1 MKLFLKITI
10 VSLIFLWIFFSL
22 YNNKKYIN
30 QNNSINIKQYT
41 LTPNPSKIFLL
52 NIKLSSIKDYNIEW
66 IKWWSNLYF
75 QAVDLFNT
83 NIITLLTNTNDKKV
97 VLKTHI
103 AQLNNI
109 KNKLEN
115 KIASIQ
121 EILTKEEINY
131 NQYTQLKQEWDTN
144 FSQWFIT
151 KDDELIRNWLK
162 QSYINWPIA
171 TKHRILLNA
180 NKILNYKLNNIK
192 LLIDAKL
199 LLLTNNKTTILENF
213 DLIKWN
219 LLTKL
224 ENLKYKL
231 ENNYYN

>member
-22 YNNKKYIN
+22 YKSKKQINKNNI
-30 QNNSINIKQYT
+30 INIKQYT

-52 NIKLSSIKDYNIEW
+52 NIKLSSIKNYNIEW
-66 IKWWSNLYF
+66 IEWWSKLYF

-103 AQLNNI
+103 TQLNNI

-121 EILTKEEINY
+121 ESLTKEEIDY

-151 KDDELIRNWLK
+151 KDDELVRNWFK

>member
-22 YNNKKYIN
+22 YKNKKQIN

-52 NIKLSSIKDYNIEW
+52 NIKLSSIKNYNIKW
-66 IKWWSNLYF
+66 IEWWSKLYF

-97 VLKTHI
+97 ILKTHI

-151 KDDELIRNWLK
+151 KDDELVRNWLK

-213 DLIKWN
+213 DLIKWG

>member
-1 MKLFLKITI
+1 MKLFVKITI

-22 YNNKKYIN
+22 YKSKKQIN